1 MLKPNCD
8 QAIGG
13 DQMKKSTA
21 NQFVRKKQDQST
33 N

>member
-1 MLKPNCD
+1 MLKANFD

-13 DQMKKSTA
+13 DQMKKSMA
-21 NQFVRKKQDQST
+21 NQFVRKTQDQIT